1 MSTSFVGDRPPQI
14 PLPLRS
20 GSAASLSNPTSPAS
34 LSHHCPPPAA
44 FVPPLV
50 SLELR
55 VRWLEALVSGL
66 DNRRGGK
73 VQAEVNQKEAK
84 GLVRMTQDVQTEL
97 DEILEAND
105 SLRRFM
111 NTCVSYHSPISVLMI

>member
-14 PLPLRS
+14 SMPLLS
-20 GSAASLSNPTSPAS
+20 ESAASSSDPAS
-34 LSHHCPPPAA
+34 SASLPQHFSPLPPGSL
-44 FVPPLV
+44 VPPLV

-66 DNRRGGK
+66 DTRKNAK
-73 VQAEVNQKEAK
+73 VQEEANRKGAK
-84 GLVRMTQDVQTEL
+84 GLVRMTQDVQREL

-105 SLRRFM
+105 ALRRFT
-111 NTCVSYHSPISVLMI
+111 NTCVCHTIP